1 MTLSIAAITLDC
13 HDASNVA
20 AFWSAA
26 FQQPLDAEPEPTRF
40 FASMG
45 RSVPGDGPTM
55 MFIAVPEG
63 KTVKNRMHLDLQADD
78 REAEVD
84 RLVGLGATLV
94 HDKDEWGPRWTT
106 LSDPEGN
113 EFCVATH

>member
-13 HDASNVA
+13 HDAAELAS
-20 AFWSAA
+20 FWSAV
-26 FQQPLDAEPEPTRF
+26 FEQPLDAEPEPNRF

-45 RSVPGDGPTM
+45 RSTPGAGTTM

-63 KTVKNRMHLDLQADD
+63 KTAKNRMHLDLQADD
-78 REAEVD
+78 REAEVA
-84 RLVGLGATLV
+84 RLIALGATLV
-94 HDKDEWGPRWTT
+94 HDKDEWDTRWST
-106 LSDPEGN
+106 LTDPEGN